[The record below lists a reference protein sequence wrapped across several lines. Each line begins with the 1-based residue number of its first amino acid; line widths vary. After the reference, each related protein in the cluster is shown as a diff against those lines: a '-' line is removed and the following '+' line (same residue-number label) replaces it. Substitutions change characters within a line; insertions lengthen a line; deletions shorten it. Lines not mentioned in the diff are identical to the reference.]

1 MAIIFLKNS
10 DIALHGTE
18 YLTYL
23 FKVIWVEYLF
33 MYLSVLDQDT
43 DDQELDNN
51 SLESLLNTQQWG
63 SQVF

>member
-1 MAIIFLKNS
+1 
-10 DIALHGTE
+10 
-18 YLTYL
+18 
-23 FKVIWVEYLF
+23 